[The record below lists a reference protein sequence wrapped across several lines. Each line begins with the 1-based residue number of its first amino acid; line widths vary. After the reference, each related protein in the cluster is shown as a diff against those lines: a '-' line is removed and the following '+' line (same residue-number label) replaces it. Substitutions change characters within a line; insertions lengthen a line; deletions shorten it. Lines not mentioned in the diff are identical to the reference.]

1 MQYMA
6 TSDLVILAPL
16 ITLIFTIINFILTYN
31 INRYF
36 NFIKIIEKSNLITKI
51 LDTKLFI
58 KNEGGYPINNI
69 DVYFHF
75 FDVINVY
82 NLGKM
87 HYNINN
93 TLNLNEEINI
103 DFDNNLKNLLVE
115 KNRMVKRMVNMPIGK
130 HPMDDEL
137 IFGDIPIYHIN
148 INLDIIVTIKIIYS
162 IFNEKYEI
170 NKKYG
175 FQYIIKE
182 RYYYDGLYYDY
193 ENNYDLNIVLLPG
206 IWKDVD

>member
-75 FDVINVY
+75 FDA
-82 NLGKM
+82 L
-87 HYNINN
+87 
-93 TLNLNEEINI
+93 
-103 DFDNNLKNLLVE
+103 
-115 KNRMVKRMVNMPIGK
+115 
-130 HPMDDEL
+130 
-137 IFGDIPIYHIN
+137 
-148 INLDIIVTIKIIYS
+148 
-162 IFNEKYEI
+162 
-170 NKKYG
+170 
-175 FQYIIKE
+175 
-182 RYYYDGLYYDY
+182 
-193 ENNYDLNIVLLPG
+193 
-206 IWKDVD
+206 

>member
-1 MQYMA
+1 M
-6 TSDLVILAPL
+6 
-16 ITLIFTIINFILTYN
+16 
-31 INRYF
+31 
-36 NFIKIIEKSNLITKI
+36 
-51 LDTKLFI
+51 
-58 KNEGGYPINNI
+58 
-69 DVYFHF
+69 
-75 FDVINVY
+75 
-82 NLGKM
+82 
-87 HYNINN
+87 
-93 TLNLNEEINI
+93 
-103 DFDNNLKNLLVE
+103 LVE

>member
-1 MQYMA
+1 MA